1 MAEPTSQYI
10 GIGKVAEELGVSRS
24 AIRRWEERG
33 VIEPAARLAGSDRR
47 VYRLHDLQDIRAKV
61 AAKRAAGRQR
71 GGPERAA

>member
-1 MAEPTSQYI
+1 MAEPTSQYL
-10 GIGKVAEELGVSRS
+10 GIGRVAEELGVSRS

-47 VYRLHDLQDIRAKV
+47 VFRPDDIEAIRERV
-61 AAKRAAGRQR
+61 ASARAARRQ